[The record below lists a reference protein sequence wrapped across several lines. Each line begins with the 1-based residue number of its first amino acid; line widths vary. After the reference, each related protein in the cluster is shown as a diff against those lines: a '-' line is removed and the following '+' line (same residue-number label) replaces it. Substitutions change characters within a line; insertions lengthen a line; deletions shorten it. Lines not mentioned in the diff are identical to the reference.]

1 MINCIILM
9 GRLTHDPELKT
20 TPAGTSV
27 TSFSVAVERDFAKDG
42 ERQADFIDV
51 VAWGKT
57 AEFVCRYFAKGRMI
71 AVQGRLQTR
80 AYTDKEGNNRK
91 AVEVTAEKVSF
102 TGEPKKAESAAER
115 EPPAE
120 EPGIEGYIPAGKQR
134 APVANSADNSQGST
148 SNDDFRELPSDDD
161 LPF

>member
-27 TSFSVAVERDFAKDG
+27 TSFSLAVERDFAKDG
-42 ERQADFIDV
+42 ERRADFIDV

-57 AEFVCRYFAKGRMI
+57 AEFVYRYFAKGRMI

-80 AYTDKEGNNRK
+80 TYTDKEENKRK

-102 TGEPKKAESAAER
+102 TGESKKAESTAER

-120 EPGIEGYIPAGKQR
+120 EPGIEGYVPAGKQR
-134 APVANSADNSQGST
+134 APVANSV
-148 SNDDFRELPSDDD
+148 DDFQGLPSDDD

>member
-20 TPAGTSV
+20 TSAGTSV

-80 AYTDKEGNNRK
+80 TYTDKEGNKRK

-102 TGEPKKAESAAER
+102 TGEPKKAESAAE
-115 EPPAE
+115 
-120 EPGIEGYIPAGKQR
+120 EPGIEGYVPAGKQR
-134 APVANSADNSQGST
+134 SPVADSVDDFQGST
-148 SNDDFRELPSDDD
+148 SDDDFRELPSDDD

>member
-20 TPAGTSV
+20 TSAGTSV

-42 ERQADFIDV
+42 EKQTDFIDV

-80 AYTDKEGNNRK
+80 TYTDKEGNKRK

-115 EPPAE
+115 EMPAE
-120 EPGIEGYIPAGKQR
+120 EPGIEGYVPAGKQR
-134 APVANSADNSQGST
+134 APVVNSADNLQGLT
-148 SNDDFRELPSDDD
+148 PDDDFRELPSDDD

>member
-9 GRLTHDPELKT
+9 GRLTHDPEIRT
-20 TPAGTSV
+20 TQAGTSV
-27 TSFSVAVERDFAKDG
+27 TSFSVAVERDFSKDG

-80 AYTDKEGNNRK
+80 TYTDKEGNKRK

-102 TGEPKKAESAAER
+102 TGEPKKAESAAE
-115 EPPAE
+115 

-134 APVANSADNSQGST
+134 APVANGVDNLQGLT
-148 SNDDFRELPSDDD
+148 PDDDFRELPSDDD

>member
-9 GRLTHDPELKT
+9 GRLTHDPEMRT
-20 TPAGTSV
+20 TQAGTSV
-27 TSFSVAVERDFAKDG
+27 TSFSLAVERDFAKDG
-42 ERQADFIDV
+42 EKQTDFIDV

-57 AEFVCRYFAKGRMI
+57 AEFVCRYFAKGCMI

-80 AYTDKEGNNRK
+80 TYTDKEGNKRK
-91 AVEVTAEKVSF
+91 AVEVAAEKVSF

-115 EPPAE
+115 ELPAE
-120 EPGIEGYIPAGKQR
+120 EPGIEGYVPAGKQR
-134 APVANSADNSQGST
+134 APVADSV
-148 SNDDFRELPSDDD
+148 DDFQELPSDDD

>member
-1 MINCIILM
+1 MINCVILM
-9 GRLTHDPELKT
+9 GRLTHDPEMRT
-20 TPAGTSV
+20 TQAGTSV
-27 TSFSVAVERDFAKDG
+27 TSFSLAVERDFAKDG
-42 ERQADFIDV
+42 EKQTDFIDV

-57 AEFVCRYFAKGRMI
+57 AEFVCRYFAKGHMI
-71 AVQGRLQTR
+71 AVQGRLQAR
-80 AYTDKEGNNRK
+80 MYTDKEGNKRK

-120 EPGIEGYIPAGKQR
+120 ESGIEGYVPAGKQR
-134 APVANSADNSQGST
+134 APVADSV
-148 SNDDFRELPSDDD
+148 DDFQGLTPDDD

>member
-9 GRLTHDPELKT
+9 GRLTHDPEMKT

-27 TSFSVAVERDFAKDG
+27 TSFSLAVERDFVKDG
-42 ERQADFIDV
+42 EKQADFIDV

-80 AYTDKEGNNRK
+80 TYTDKEGNKRK

-102 TGEPKKAESAAER
+102 TGEPKKAESAAE
-115 EPPAE
+115 
-120 EPGIEGYIPAGKQR
+120 EPGIEGCVPAGKQR

-148 SNDDFRELPSDDD
+148 PDDDFQELPSDDD